1 MCRLAS
7 FKHYIRPSTR
17 WVFLLICLE
26 LCGFLS
32 QLGCNTD
39 LAVQVNTLFRW
50 VAIEQ
55 LKDINKLDFIWS
67 SFLSSLIGICNT
79 SAINCIL
86 ATQQCFYKNKKIFK
100 I

>member
-67 SFLSSLIGICNT
+67 SFLSSLIRHLQYISN
-79 SAINCIL
+79 
-86 ATQQCFYKNKKIFK
+86 
-100 I
+100 